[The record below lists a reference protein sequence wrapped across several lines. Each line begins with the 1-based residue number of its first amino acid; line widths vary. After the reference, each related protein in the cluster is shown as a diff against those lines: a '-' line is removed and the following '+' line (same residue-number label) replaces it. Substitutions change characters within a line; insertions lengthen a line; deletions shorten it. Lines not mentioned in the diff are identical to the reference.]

1 MFVCMPLQ
9 TKQPVR
15 VFFGDPTRWCMSLQP
30 VARFTAFSSFR
41 FASHGAHPAFHG
53 RARIGLMSQGIQEH
67 IYWTSIVWAKMKTFN
82 HDESYHSNILFRL
95 WRQTFL
101 IVLVTVLGFKW
112 NRSYLCLVRM
122 SQNIQPL
129 LWKIW
134 AFNYSFWRSYHGTLG
149 VPFSWEQAWA
159 AWRPSNSAGL
169 HVQVLGISTVCVYVY
184 HVC

>member
-1 MFVCMPLQ
+1 MFFLVIQRAGACHSNLWPGSLLFLLFDLLPMVR
-9 TKQPVR
+9 TQPFMGGPGLDWWVK
-15 VFFGDPTRWCMSLQP
+15 VFRSTL
-30 VARFTAFSSFR
+30 
-41 FASHGAHPAFHG
+41 
-53 RARIGLMSQGIQEH
+53 
-67 IYWTSIVWAKMKTFN
+67 IVWAKMKTFN

-129 LWKIW
+129 LWKLW
-134 AFNYSFWRSYHGTLG
+134 AFNYSLWRSYHGTLG

-169 HVQVLGISTVCVYVY
+169 HVQVLGISTVCVCVYVY